1 MQVKDARR
9 RDEDQMDVIGTAVDA
24 PHDSLGQTPAVL
36 LFAWLLRP
44 ADLAR
49 LRVVVGQNEQIAKTM
64 CLEQLQ
70 LVTPFVQAP
79 LLARMQ

>member
-49 LRVVVGQNEQIAKTM
+49 L
-64 CLEQLQ
+64 
-70 LVTPFVQAP
+70 
-79 LLARMQ
+79 